1 MPHFPK
7 NVFTKNT
14 KSWANIAN
22 ENSQKKRATRR
33 ARGSRSRS
41 ASPARSGD
49 TRGRGNNM
57 EIYAGKRW
65 VKAIDPEGD
74 YGGPYSSIKNLQKN
88 ARYVRNEAEMIGDK
102 FKYNVNK
109 MQRNLKGEPGFAR
122 MEARQKLRA
131 MGKLPRATKKKS
143 RWGNAKN

>member
-1 MPHFPK
+1 
-7 NVFTKNT
+7 
-14 KSWANIAN
+14 
-22 ENSQKKRATRR
+22 
-33 ARGSRSRS
+33 
-41 ASPARSGD
+41 
-49 TRGRGNNM
+49 
-57 EIYAGKRW
+57 
-65 VKAIDPEGD
+65 
-74 YGGPYSSIKNLQKN
+74 
-88 ARYVRNEAEMIGDK
+88 MIGDK